1 MQLKCSLI
9 NHLITNDPFITA
21 HTYMLDGT
29 GGGIGGGVR
38 GGGVARVGS
47 RGREKVMQEASW
59 KGQGI
64 EFWGFER

>member
-1 MQLKCSLI
+1 
-9 NHLITNDPFITA
+9 
-21 HTYMLDGT
+21 MLDGT

-47 RGREKVMQEASW
+47 RGREKVMQGASW
-59 KGQGI
+59 KGQCI